1 MPRGDPP
8 EDYTVL
14 SMDNI
19 FKIIDFDIGMG
30 NNVSAELFPLVCDWY
45 EHHNLS
51 RLSPMDRKN
60 VAGIRYMDDLCLA
73 TSESA
78 RYAKHLR
85 KKLQYHPSM
94 VLEDTSKA
102 GEDWHTFLEGDIG
115 ISKPGALI
123 CRFVVKGASHLQQPP
138 FKLLKPRF
146 KSWSSYGPLDQKRSL
161 LTSNVVHSMGTYTMP
176 TVCDTAVV
184 LHALQLIQVLLASG
198 YCILFDSSSRQ

>member
-1 MPRGDPP
+1 
-8 EDYTVL
+8 
-14 SMDNI
+14 
-19 FKIIDFDIGMG
+19 
-30 NNVSAELFPLVCDWY
+30 
-45 EHHNLS
+45 
-51 RLSPMDRKN
+51 MDRKN

-73 TSESA
+73 TSGSA

-102 GEDWHTFLEGDIG
+102 GEDWHTFLEGEVG

-161 LTSNVVHSMGTYTMP
+161 LTSNVVRSMGYTMP

-198 YCILFDSSSRQ
+198 YPLRFITQTVSKFNLASKLSALAHRELQMLLSDVVTGLK

>member
-1 MPRGDPP
+1 
-8 EDYTVL
+8 
-14 SMDNI
+14 
-19 FKIIDFDIGMG
+19 
-30 NNVSAELFPLVCDWY
+30 
-45 EHHNLS
+45 
-51 RLSPMDRKN
+51 
-60 VAGIRYMDDLCLA
+60 MDDLCLA
-73 TSESA
+73 TSGSA

-102 GEDWHTFLEGDIG
+102 GEDWHTFLEGEVG
-115 ISKPGALI
+115 ISKPGAFI

-161 LTSNVVHSMGTYTMP
+161 LTSNVVRSMGYTMP

-198 YCILFDSSSRQ
+198 YPLRFITQTVSKFNLASKLSALAHRELQMLLSDVVTGLK

>member
-1 MPRGDPP
+1 
-8 EDYTVL
+8 
-14 SMDNI
+14 
-19 FKIIDFDIGMG
+19 
-30 NNVSAELFPLVCDWY
+30 
-45 EHHNLS
+45 
-51 RLSPMDRKN
+51 MDRKN

-73 TSESA
+73 TSGSA
-78 RYAKHLR
+78 RYANYLR

-102 GEDWHTFLEGDIG
+102 GEDWHTFLEGEVG

-161 LTSNVVHSMGTYTMP
+161 LTSNVVHSMSLL
-176 TVCDTAVV
+176 C
-184 LHALQLIQVLLASG
+184 QLCVIRRWSYMLFNSSRSYWPLA
-198 YCILFDSSSRQ
+198 ILFDSSSRQ